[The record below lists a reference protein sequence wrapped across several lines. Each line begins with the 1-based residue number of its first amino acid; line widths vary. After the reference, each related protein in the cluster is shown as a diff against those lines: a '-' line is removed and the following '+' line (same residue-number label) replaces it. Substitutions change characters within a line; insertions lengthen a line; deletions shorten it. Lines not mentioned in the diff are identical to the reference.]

1 MLDPLEWTDHRRRPA
16 VTWPARLLRLGA
28 MLAASVLLSPAVARA
43 DPPGPTDYRTT
54 VIGLEPASAGLEVEV
69 VGGDSF
75 ISLTVARGVEVE
87 VTGYRGEPY
96 VWFRADGTVVENRR
110 SPTYFANRSR
120 FGAAIPAAVTP
131 ATLPEWVT
139 VARDGT
145 YAWHDHRTH
154 WMNQFRPPGRRP
166 GDVVLEATLPL
177 VVDGARVSV
186 GFRSTWL
193 PSPSSWPV
201 WIGLVVGLSFG
212 AGILLT
218 GAMSTA
224 AAAAV
229 AAGAMALWLG
239 WWQVASVPAETGPS
253 RLLIALPAVAAA
265 AGLLAARRRAP
276 ASVVGR
282 RVGGDCGARA
292 GAVVVASAG
301 GLESGAGAERRAGLA
316 GPCRG
321 RRSRRGG
328 AADRRCGRDRAV
340 AATSGGTPATVTATR
355 SVYGSSR
362 RLQSCATNHQAV
374 AAGAVGPRHH
384 GRGCGV
390 RRR

>member
-1 MLDPLEWTDHRRRPA
+1 M
-16 VTWPARLLRLGA
+16 
-28 MLAASVLLSPAVARA
+28 
-43 DPPGPTDYRTT
+43 
-54 VIGLEPASAGLEVEV
+54 
-69 VGGDSF
+69 
-75 ISLTVARGVEVE
+75 
-87 VTGYRGEPY
+87 
-96 VWFRADGTVVENRR
+96 WFRADGTVVENRR

-120 FGAAIPAAVTP
+120 FGAAIPATVTP

-253 RLLIALPAVAAA
+253 RLLIVLPAVAAA
-265 AGLLAARRRAP
+265 AGLLALA
-276 ASVVGR
+276 VGR
-282 RVGGDCGARA
+282 RHRWL
-292 GAVVVASAG
+292 AG
-301 GLESGAGAERRAGLA
+301 GLVATAGLELVLWSWRQRA
-316 GPCRG
+316 AL
-321 RRSRRGG
+321 SRALAPSDAPGWL
-328 AADRRCGRDRAV
+328 DRAV
-340 AATSGGTPATVTATR
+340 V
-355 SVYGSSR
+355 
-362 RLQSCATNHQAV
+362 
-374 AAGAVGPRHH
+374 AGAGGAGLLIAAAAVTVLLRQPR
-384 GRGCGV
+384 GELQPR
-390 RRR
+390 